1 MWLFEMTALRNDY
14 PDFDDSMV
22 TGDIGINLGLL
33 FPVLE
38 KGKLK

>member
-1 MWLFEMTALRNDY
+1 MLSHGY
-14 PDFDDSMV
+14 PNFDDSMV

-33 FPVLE
+33 FPMLE